1 MPIPALVAV
10 GIQALPE
17 IIRLGQELWDSY
29 QNGTLTQEEYNEK
42 WAAMQS
48 KVIAAEAKWDAAGQ

>member
-1 MPIPALVAV
+1 MPIPAAVAL

-42 WAAMQS
+42 WAKMQGH
-48 KVIAAEAKWDAAGQ
+48 VIAAEARWEAAGD